1 MYANPTLPI
10 PYQGVVEPSSPSQYP
25 GLSPYST
32 PASGAPPYIQ
42 IPMQGA
48 PETVRSTT
56 TRNTLYNRNNLVP
69 NQQQSLHRAQSD
81 PFSNRRQ
88 RKPQPSPQVQ
98 FIDPPQKYR
107 AVSSNQTRPIHGS
120 PIPYQVH
127 PMSANRSMPLP
138 LSILQNHPGQPSP
151 FLNPALSPQNQYSY
165 PGYEG
170 IQPNIAGP
178 AGIYPR
184 HQHPLHPSPR
194 GYDPNQ
200 LFVPHKVTN
209 PLKDFLGHLPSL
221 QREIDVTNKKTR
233 NKNIIR
239 KNLQRPYFEYKFNP
253 SAFETAFSK
262 ARVMKY
268 LQLVTHQID
277 RDSPINEY
285 FLLRPFSQTFVSN
298 TGLRI
303 SVDYN
308 DNDELYEVV
317 FNDNIDPST
326 AEDYVGVRSVGV
338 IIDEPIL
345 FDILNFIPL
354 PLAGGK
360 ERKPEPG
367 DKVKVPVETFRGWSS
382 LVIMEARR
390 RGALY

>member
-1 MYANPTLPI
+1 MYANSTLPV
-10 PYQGVVEPSSPSQYP
+10 PYQGVEPSSPSQYP
-25 GLSPYST
+25 GFSPYST
-32 PASGAPPYIQ
+32 HASGAPPYPQ
-42 IPMQGA
+42 MPLQGA
-48 PETVRSTT
+48 PETVTSTT

-69 NQQQSLHRAQSD
+69 NQQSSLHRAQSD

-88 RKPQPSPQVQ
+88 KKPQPSPQVQ

-107 AVSSNQTRPIHGS
+107 AVSANQTRPIHGS
-120 PIPYQVH
+120 PIPYHVQ
-127 PMSANRSMPLP
+127 PISANPSMPLP
-138 LSILQNHPGQPSP
+138 LSILQNPSGEHPP
-151 FLNPALSPQNQYSY
+151 FFNPALSPQSQYSFS
-165 PGYEG
+165 GYEG
-170 IQPNIAGP
+170 AQPNLAGP
-178 AGIYPR
+178 PGIFPR

-200 LFVPHKVTN
+200 LFVQQKVPN
-209 PLKDFLGHLPSL
+209 PLKEFLGQLKPRV
-221 QREIDVTNKKTR
+221 QVDVTNKKTR
-233 NKNIIR
+233 DKNIIR
-239 KNLQRPYFEYKFNP
+239 KNMQRPYFEYKFNP

-268 LQLVTHQID
+268 LQLVTHQVD

-285 FLLRPFSQTFVSN
+285 LLLRPFSQTFVSN

-317 FNDNIDPST
+317 FTDNIDPST

-338 IIDEPIL
+338 VIDEPIL

-360 ERKPEPG
+360 ERKPEPK
-367 DKVKVPVETFRGWSS
+367 DRVKVPVETFRGWSA

-390 RGALY
+390 RGVLY